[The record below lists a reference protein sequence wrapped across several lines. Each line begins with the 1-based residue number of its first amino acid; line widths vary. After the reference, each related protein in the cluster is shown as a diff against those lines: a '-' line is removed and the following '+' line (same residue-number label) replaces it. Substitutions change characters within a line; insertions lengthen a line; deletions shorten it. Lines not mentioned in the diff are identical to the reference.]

1 MKTTFLFLSIIL
13 MSGIF
18 LAQKSM
24 AQGSIPDVA
33 VGAPDPQLSQWDND
47 YLDRQAAVF
56 LDSVKAVI
64 GKYPPVLKEIKE
76 RTYAKLL
83 LDAVFH
89 EKYAAFRKPAQDFF
103 HSQTAII
110 ISELEQTKVKS
121 GARIWKVYDMGFIVR
136 TKTVTIAFDLVSGAT
151 SRSRDF
157 ALNDA
162 ELNRLVDQCD
172 VLFISHKHADHAEK
186 AVAGRFIRSGKPVV
200 SPEQVWKNDSISSKI
215 LHPERSA
222 DKAHQIKLSENRQ
235 LSAVIFPGHQMAST
249 DNNCVVVT
257 TPEGITLAHIGD
269 QINEEDF
276 MEDFEW
282 IDQVAKK
289 HKTDILMTNAW
300 TMDIFRIVKGFD
312 PKLVLPGHEL
322 ELGHPVWD
330 RLPYWGDDAWLKLNY
345 AELKASKYPV
355 VALIWG
361 ESFEYL
367 TKKINTKL

>member
-1 MKTTFLFLSIIL
+1 M
-13 MSGIF
+13 
-18 LAQKSM
+18 
-24 AQGSIPDVA
+24 
-33 VGAPDPQLSQWDND
+33 
-47 YLDRQAAVF
+47 
-56 LDSVKAVI
+56 
-64 GKYPPVLKEIKE
+64 
-76 RTYAKLL
+76 

-89 EKYAAFRKPAQDFF
+89 EKFAAYRKPAQDFF
-103 HSQTAII
+103 HYQAGKII
-110 ISELEQTKVKS
+110 GELEATKVGS

-151 SRSRDF
+151 SRSKDF
-157 ALNDA
+157 ALNGV
-162 ELNRLVDQCD
+162 ELDRLVDQCD

-186 AVAGRFIRSGKPVV
+186 GVAERFIRSGKPVIA
-200 SPEQVWKNDSISSKI
+200 PEQVWRNDSLALKL
-215 LHPERSA
+215 LHPERSVE
-222 DKAHQIKLSENRQ
+222 KVHPIKLSGNRQ

-269 QINEEDF
+269 QINEGEF
-276 MEDFEW
+276 MEDFVW

-289 HKTDILMTNAW
+289 HKIDLLMTNCW
-300 TMDIFRIVKGFD
+300 TMDIFRIVKGFN

-361 ESFEYL
+361 ESFNYL
-367 TKKINTKL
+367 P

>member
-1 MKTTFLFLSIIL
+1 MKKSILFLSIFWMLSIC
-13 MSGIF
+13 IT
-18 LAQKSM
+18 QKSV
-24 AQGSIPDVA
+24 AQGRVPDVK
-33 VGAPDPQLSQWDND
+33 VGAPDPQLSQWEND

-56 LDSVKAVI
+56 LDTVKAVMA
-64 GKYPPVLKEIKE
+64 KYPPVIKEGKE

-89 EKYAAFRKPAQDFF
+89 EKYAALRKPAQDFF
-103 HSQTAII
+103 HFQAGKVIK
-110 ISELEQTKVKS
+110 ELEEARVKE
-121 GARIWKVYDMGFIVR
+121 GVRIWKVYDMGFIAR

-151 SRSRDF
+151 SRSTAF
-157 ALNDA
+157 ALNEA
-162 ELNRLVDQCD
+162 ELDRLVDQCD

-186 AVAGRFIRSGKPVV
+186 AVAERFIHSGKPVIA
-200 SPEQVWKNDSISSKI
+200 PEQVWRNDTLASKM
-215 LHPERSA
+215 LHPERLVDKVHAIQLSA
-222 DKAHQIKLSENRQ
+222 NRQ

-269 QINEEDF
+269 QINEGDF
-276 MEDFEW
+276 MEDFKW
-282 IDQVAKK
+282 IDQVAGK
-289 HKTDILMTNAW
+289 HKIDVLMTNCW
-300 TMDIFRIVKGFD
+300 TMDILRIVRGFD

-345 AELKASKYPV
+345 AELKASSYPV

-361 ESFEYL
+361 ESFWYNSER
-367 TKKINTKL
+367 